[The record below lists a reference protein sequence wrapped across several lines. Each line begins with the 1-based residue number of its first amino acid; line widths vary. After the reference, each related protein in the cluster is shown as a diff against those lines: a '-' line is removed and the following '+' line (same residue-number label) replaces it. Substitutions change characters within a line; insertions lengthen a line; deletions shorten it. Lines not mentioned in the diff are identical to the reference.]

1 MASHPLRDEG
11 AKAWQHLVETR
22 VRGDALQSLL
32 WEGGEQVKRGD
43 PRAEEEGRQDAQR
56 GLTALLA
63 SQEPTQASVI
73 SL

>member
-1 MASHPLRDEG
+1 MKRGTARG
-11 AKAWQHLVETR
+11 AK
-22 VRGDALQSLL
+22 
-32 WEGGEQVKRGD
+32 EGR
-43 PRAEEEGRQDAQR
+43 RQDAGR